1 MQQLCFFFIIQLSMY
16 LVLDAMGREPH
27 GRRERIGQQGAPMR
41 PTLALMPAIFLTAV
55 VAFAVPSFAQ
65 NSDFNLD
72 VHANS
77 HATAKDIGLPVYP
90 GATPFKEKDS
100 DSSSAD
106 LGFLLNSF
114 HFSVKAASFV
124 AMDSPD
130 HVLEFY
136 RKPLAKFG
144 QVLECD
150 HGKPVGSLTVAK
162 SGLTCGDSKSG
173 HMTVNGSDSDHEL
186 RAGTPEQFRI
196 VGIAGFE
203 NGKTKFGLVALVLPK
218 DEHGK

>member
-1 MQQLCFFFIIQLSMY
+1 MRRPILAVKSMT
-16 LVLDAMGREPH
+16 VLMA
-27 GRRERIGQQGAPMR
+27 
-41 PTLALMPAIFLTAV
+41 AV
-55 VAFAVPSFAQ
+55 SLAVPSFAQ
-65 NSDFNLD
+65 DSDFNLN

-90 GATPFKEKDS
+90 GATPFKDKDS

-114 HFSVKAASFV
+114 HFSVKAVSFV
-124 AMDSPD
+124 TTDSPE

-136 RKPLAKFG
+136 RKPLAQFG

-150 HGKPVGSLTVAK
+150 HGKPIGSLTVTK
-162 SGLTCGDSKSG
+162 SGLTCGDRKSRR
-173 HMTVNGSDSDHEL
+173 MTVNGSDNDHEL

-196 VGIAGFE
+196 VGVNNTE

-218 DEHGK
+218 DEAGK